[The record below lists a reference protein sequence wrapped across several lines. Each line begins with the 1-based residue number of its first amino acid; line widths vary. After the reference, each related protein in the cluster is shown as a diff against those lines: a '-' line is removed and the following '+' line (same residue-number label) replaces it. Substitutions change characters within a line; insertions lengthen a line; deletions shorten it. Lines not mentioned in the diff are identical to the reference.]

1 MIIFNSL
8 FSVAMYNFFFN
19 WWPYHEMVS
28 LWDNTVHVPQSQWK
42 NYSFKGLYID
52 LFTIVE

>member
-42 NYSFKGLYID
+42 NYSFKGLYVD